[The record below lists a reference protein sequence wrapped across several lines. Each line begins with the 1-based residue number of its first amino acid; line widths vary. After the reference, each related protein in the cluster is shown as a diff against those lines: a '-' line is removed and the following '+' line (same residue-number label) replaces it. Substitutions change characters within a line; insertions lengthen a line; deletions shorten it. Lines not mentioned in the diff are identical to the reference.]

1 MSILPKRSP
10 LVRPEY
16 VIQAAKRKYKTS
28 SRSIHGAFE
37 FDVKWFW
44 SVGSLVA
51 LRIDPP
57 TVVGRYFVDVEVKEV
72 INNGSQPK
80 EVEINT
86 LHAQSQEKTYRL
98 SQSRYA
104 VFGGNLIGC
113 ISADFFQMAPIKLS
127 SVNFEGT
134 TLRLSK
140 GYGSSCKVLLPPM
153 SKVTATIT
161 TRAIAYQASTL
172 VQVTFPRYADIGIRH
187 KSCLGLFTVTGD
199 LSPREVLAYNGVED
213 LKVTESQVSF
223 QEPRTLSYMGEVVEM
238 NVSEPLPIATMKM

>member
-1 MSILPKRSP
+1 MTTLPRRSP

-16 VIQAAKRKYKTS
+16 VIHAAKRKYKS
-28 SRSIHGAFE
+28 SSKSIYGAFE
-37 FDVKWFW
+37 FDVNWFW

-57 TVVGRYFVDVEVKEV
+57 IEVGRYFVDVEVKEV

-86 LHAQSQEKTYRL
+86 LHAESQEKTYRL
-98 SQSRYA
+98 SQSQYA
-104 VFGGNLIGC
+104 VFGSNLTGC
-113 ISADFFQMAPIKLS
+113 ITADFFQMAPIKLS
-127 SVNFEGT
+127 SVNYNGT

-161 TRAIAYQASTL
+161 TRAIAYQAKTL

-187 KSCLGLFTVTGD
+187 KSCLGRRLHYADWLKNVSDIAAYPTTSFRLSRLFT
-199 LSPREVLAYNGVED
+199 LI
-213 LKVTESQVSF
+213 Q
-223 QEPRTLSYMGEVVEM
+223 
-238 NVSEPLPIATMKM
+238 